1 MKKSGHYFMP
11 KKMLKKWLPKSAI
24 FHRCSIPSIDNR
36 MRYSFD
42 AIDRQRHQDGPSYL
56 QITAQMNVTKR
67 KLLILIKNS
76 IAYGCV
82 SHKLLMYQMED
93 NCCER

>member
-1 MKKSGHYFMP
+1 M
-11 KKMLKKWLPKSAI
+11 
-24 FHRCSIPSIDNR
+24 PSIDNR
-36 MRYSFD
+36 MHYSFD
-42 AIDRQRHQDGPSYL
+42 AIDIKSICDKIKALDRDFGPSYL

-76 IAYGCV
+76 IAGSCV
-82 SHKLLMYQMED
+82 SHKLMMYPMED